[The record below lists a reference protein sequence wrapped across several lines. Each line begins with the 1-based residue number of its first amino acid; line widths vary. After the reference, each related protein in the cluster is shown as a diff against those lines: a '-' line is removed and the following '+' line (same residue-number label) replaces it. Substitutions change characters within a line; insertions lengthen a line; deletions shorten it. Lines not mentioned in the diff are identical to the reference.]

1 MNAGDT
7 FSSLSDLWERG
18 SLSSDERSVGFYPEI
33 LEILA
38 GATAADRASL
48 LVPSPDREALV
59 IEASIGLP
67 QEVPAKTRVPLGKS
81 ISGWVA
87 THGRPLLLCP
97 DQELPEAVLDA
108 MLNPSISSALSVP
121 ITLGDKGQGVLN
133 LARCSRDEQFDYH
146 HIQVAMLA
154 GLTMGTFL
162 RTSDS
167 GDSPAGT
174 QSFLSRVL
182 ENMPSSTVI
191 VDRRL
196 RVVAANQA
204 FLASAQLTRKATAGL
219 QLADVIPGTLL
230 DQTGAIEKI
239 ERVFCTGSGLEAG
252 KVAYQTPGVPMRI
265 YLVRFAPVA
274 SEAGGRVENVTVIME
289 DITEVQKLN
298 AEARQAER
306 DLLTMKASEQDLVI
320 WLDRGGRVVS
330 WNPAAEAMTGRVLS
344 EVQGKSMAEL
354 CAGDDRAVCRG
365 ALRHVAAGSYVRGLE
380 MLIIGPEQRNVAVS
394 WHCSPVGDDD
404 GKIAGMV
411 AVGRDLTEHRQLEQ
425 LLIQSDKLAS
435 LGVMAG
441 GIAHELRN
449 PLTIITVSAELAQAA
464 PDDLPLRTECLEKIG
479 ASAKR
484 ASLVI
489 ESLLKFARPQSDA
502 AAVVVDVKELLE
514 ATFSFTSD
522 QLALHWVRPYIE
534 AEDNRAKVLGS
545 PVLLQQVFINLI
557 LNACAAMPRGGDLV
571 ASAKSCSDGMVRISF
586 RDTGEGIFL
595 ENLPKLFDPFFTTRP
610 PGNGSV
616 GLGLSITYSIVKR
629 LGGSIEVESA
639 PGRGSTFTVALPRV
653 LRRGK

>member
-18 SLSSDERSVGFYPEI
+18 SLSSDERSVSFYPEI
-33 LEILA
+33 LEIVA

-48 LVPSPDREALV
+48 LVPTADREALI

-67 QEVPAKTRVPLGKS
+67 QEVPAKTRVPVGKS

-121 ITLGDKGQGVLN
+121 ITLGDKGPGVLN
-133 LARCSRDEQFDYH
+133 LARCSRDERFDYH

-154 GLTMGTFL
+154 GLAMGNFL

-167 GDSPAGT
+167 GSSPAGSA
-174 QSFLSRVL
+174 SFLVRVL
-182 ENMPSSTVI
+182 ENIPSSTVI
-191 VDRRL
+191 VDRHL
-196 RVVAANQA
+196 RVVAANHE
-204 FLASAQLTRKATAGL
+204 FLASFQLSRGAIAGL
-219 QLADVIPGTLL
+219 QFADVVPGTLL

-239 ERVFCTGSGLEAG
+239 ERVFRTGSGFEGG
-252 KVAYQTPGVPMRI
+252 KVAYKTPGLPMRI
-265 YLVRFAPVA
+265 YLVRFAPIA

-289 DITEVQKLN
+289 DITEVQKLG

-306 DLLTMKASEQDLVI
+306 ELLTMKASEQDLVI
-320 WLDRGGRVVS
+320 WLDRGGRIVS
-330 WNPAAEAMTGRVLS
+330 WNPAAEAMTGRVFS

-354 CAGDDRAVCRG
+354 CAGDDRTVCRG

-394 WHCSPVGDDD
+394 WHCSPVGDDN

-425 LLIQSDKLAS
+425 LLIQSDKLNS

-449 PLTIITVSAELAQAA
+449 PLTIITVSAELALAA
-464 PDDLPLRTECLEKIG
+464 TDDLPLRTECLEKIG

-484 ASLVI
+484 ASLII
-489 ESLLKFARPQSDA
+489 ESLLKFARPQTDT
-502 AAVVVDVKELLE
+502 AVVVDVKELLE

-522 QLALHWVRPYIE
+522 QLVLHWVRPYVE
-534 AEDNRAKVLGS
+534 ADDDAAKVLGS

-571 ASAKSCSDGMVRISF
+571 ASVKSCSDGMVRISF
-586 RDTGEGIFL
+586 RDTGEGIFS

-629 LGGSIEVESA
+629 LGGSIEVESE
-639 PGRGSTFTVALPRV
+639 PGRGSTFTVALPRA
-653 LRRGK
+653 LGRGT